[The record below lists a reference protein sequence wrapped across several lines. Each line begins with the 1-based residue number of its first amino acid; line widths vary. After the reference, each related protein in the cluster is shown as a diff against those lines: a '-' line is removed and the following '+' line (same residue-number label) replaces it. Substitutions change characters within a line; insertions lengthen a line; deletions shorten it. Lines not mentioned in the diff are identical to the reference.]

1 MLPKSLHSLAHE
13 EVCLII
19 LSTNN
24 KHMKKQIQNALVCLL
39 FVASFGLYAQQTVNG
54 VVTDT
59 SGSPLPAVNV
69 VVKGTTTGV
78 STDFDGNYSI
88 AVANGSVLVFSSV
101 GFETQELNVS
111 GATLNVTLAESAS
124 ELDEV
129 VVIGYGTTTV
139 KDATGSVSSIT
150 TEDFN
155 QGAIVSSDQLLTGKV
170 AGVVI
175 TNSGGAP
182 DAAPNIRIRGGAS
195 LSASNSPLIVIDG
208 IPLDVVTPAGVQ
220 NPLSLV
226 NPNDIASFSILKDAS
241 ATAIYGSRASNG
253 VILITTKK
261 GTLGETKYNLSMSSS
276 ISDVSKKLDL
286 MDGPTFERFI
296 NEYHPSY
303 ANLLGVNGVMYNT
316 DWQDAVFRTA
326 YSSILNFSVA
336 GSVEDKTPYRFSIG
350 HTGNQGLVK
359 TNDYERLSTTFRITP
374 TFFDDDLKLDFNAKA
389 FYVNKNAVDE
399 GGALGNIVSMD
410 PTKPIYDDSSA
421 FGGYYQSTRT
431 ENGLTLLDGTWN
443 PVAMLMQ
450 RQRPEKLLRILT
462 NAELDYSL
470 PFVDG
475 LRAVLNLGLEKSDA
489 DIRETFSQNAI
500 ATYKVGRFNPGENYR
515 EDQSITNKTLEGY
528 LSYAKDFDGLL
539 QSMDAQ
545 AGYSYQNF
553 VNEGTK
559 EFYRYNETTGAREV
573 LPNENNPTNRY
584 FTELNLQSFFG
595 RTNLN
600 IAGKYLVTLSVRADA
615 SSLFAKENRW
625 GVFPAAAV
633 AWRLSDETFIEDLN
647 IFDNLKL
654 RAGWGETGQSNIS
667 NEVGYYPSY
676 PFFQI
681 GSATSKYLPGENLYN
696 ARMFNP
702 NLTWEKTT
710 TINAGVDFGLLN
722 GLLSG
727 SFDVFK
733 RDTNDLLANAPVPPG
748 QAPASSFV
756 DNIGSTESEG
766 FEISLD
772 VLAIDTQNTSLNV
785 FANGAYAKTTV
796 TDLNGITQVGAGGT
810 LPIGT
815 GTFLLRH
822 ALDQQAG
829 AAWVL
834 RQMYNTNGEP
844 VHNAFADLNQDG
856 EIGND
861 DRYYRPMRPNYTFG
875 FGFNFNYK
883 KLSLSSSLRG
893 QYGGQVYNAR
903 RLTSGFTERPV
914 PGQNVR
920 VLSNVLNFYSGA
932 ANPIIFD
939 QKNFVP
945 FSDYFLE
952 DASFIRCE
960 NITLGYAFE
969 PLSNGTQIQASFTV
983 NNAFL
988 ITKYSGQDP
997 ENFGGIDNNFYPRP
1011 RVFTLGLNFDF

>member
-1 MLPKSLHSLAHE
+1 
-13 EVCLII
+13 
-19 LSTNN
+19 
-24 KHMKKQIQNALVCLL
+24 MKKQIQNALVCLL
-39 FVASFGLYAQQTVNG
+39 FVASFGLYAQQTVSG

-88 AVANGSVLVFSSV
+88 AVANGGVLVFSSI
-101 GFETQELNVS
+101 GFETQELTVS
-111 GATLNVTLAESAS
+111 GATLNVSLTESAS

-195 LSASNSPLIVIDG
+195 LSAENSPLIVIDG
-208 IPLDVVTPAGVQ
+208 VPLDVVTPAGVG

-261 GTLGETKYNLSMSSS
+261 GTLGETKYNLSMSAS
-276 ISDVSKKLDL
+276 ISEVSEKLDL
-286 MDGPTFERFI
+286 MNGPTFERFI

-350 HTGNQGLVK
+350 QTGNQGLVE

-374 TFFDDDLKLDFNAKA
+374 SFFDDDLKVDFNAKA
-389 FYVNKNAVDE
+389 FYVDKNAVDE

-421 FGGYYQSTRT
+421 FGGYYQGTRQDG
-431 ENGLTLLDGTWN
+431 GLTVLDGTWN

-462 NAELDYSL
+462 NVELDYSL
-470 PFVDG
+470 PFADG
-475 LRAVLNLGLEKSDA
+475 LRAVLNLGLEKSHA
-489 DIRETFSQNAI
+489 DIRETYDQNAI
-500 ATYKVGRFNPGENYR
+500 ATYKVGRFNSGENYR

-528 LSYAKDFDGLL
+528 LSYARDFDGML

-545 AGYSYQNF
+545 VGYSYQNF
-553 VNEGTK
+553 LNEGTK
-559 EFYRYNETTGAREV
+559 ELYRYNETTGAREV

-600 IAGKYLVTLSVRADA
+600 FAGKYLVTLSVRADA
-615 SSLFAKENRW
+615 SSLFAEENRW
-625 GVFPAAAV
+625 GIFPAAAV
-633 AWRLSDETFIEDLN
+633 AWRLSDEIFIEDLN

-667 NEVGYYPSY
+667 GAVGYYPSN

-702 NLTWEKTT
+702 NLTWEKTI
-710 TINAGVDFGLLN
+710 TINAGVDFGLFN
-722 GLLSG
+722 GILSG

-733 RDTNDLLANAPVPPG
+733 RDTDDLLANAPVPPG
-748 QAPASSFV
+748 QAPASSFI

-766 FEISLD
+766 FELMLD
-772 VLAIDTQNTSLNV
+772 VQVVDTQNSSLNV

-796 TDLNGITQVGAGGT
+796 TDLNGITQVGAGGG

-822 ALDQQAG
+822 ALNQQAG
-829 AAWVL
+829 AAWVF
-834 RQMYNTNGEP
+834 RQMYNEAGEP
-844 VHNAFADLNQDG
+844 VYNAFADLNQDG
-856 EIGND
+856 VITND
-861 DRYYRPMRPNYTFG
+861 DRYLRPMRPNYTFG

-903 RLTSGFTERPV
+903 RLTSGFIQRPV
-914 PGQNVR
+914 PINTQA
-920 VLSNVLNFYSGA
+920 LSNVLDFYSGA
-932 ANPIIFD
+932 ANPLIYD
-939 QKNFVP
+939 QKGNVP

-969 PLSNGTQIQASFTV
+969 PLNNGTQIQASFTV